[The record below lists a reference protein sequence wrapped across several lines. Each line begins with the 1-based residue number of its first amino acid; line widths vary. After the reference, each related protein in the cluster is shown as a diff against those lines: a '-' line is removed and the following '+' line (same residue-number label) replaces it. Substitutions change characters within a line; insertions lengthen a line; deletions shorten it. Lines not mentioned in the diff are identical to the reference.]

1 MTLSLDTRQRAMLAA
16 MGVRVWQPNAAV
28 EPLVQ
33 PDPTLRAETPA
44 LPVVRS
50 VVRVAQA
57 TASPSVTSSP
67 SAPAPTALVLKA
79 LPEGLAEMDWA
90 ALQNAASLC
99 QACSLCETRQ
109 RSVFSNASALKLMPR
124 TDWLIITD
132 PPSEEEERK
141 GDMFVNTEGEL
152 FDAML
157 LALGMARQATPD
169 QLTATVVPVLKCRV
183 PAQRNPHAEE
193 LQQCRAYLERQVAL
207 LQPQVVVAMGRWAVQ
222 SVLTATSAD
231 LASQPLGKLRG
242 QVHRFAN
249 TPVVVTYHPQSLLRT
264 PLDKAKAWA
273 DLCLAHSLT
282 RRS

>member
-44 LPVVRS
+44 PPVVRP
-50 VVRVAQA
+50 VARAAQA
-57 TASPSVTSSP
+57 AA
-67 SAPAPTALVLKA
+67 APAPAAVALKA

-157 LALGMARQATPD
+157 LALGMARQATPN

-249 TPVVVTYHPQSLLRT
+249 TPVVVTYHPQSLLRI

-282 RRS
+282 RRP